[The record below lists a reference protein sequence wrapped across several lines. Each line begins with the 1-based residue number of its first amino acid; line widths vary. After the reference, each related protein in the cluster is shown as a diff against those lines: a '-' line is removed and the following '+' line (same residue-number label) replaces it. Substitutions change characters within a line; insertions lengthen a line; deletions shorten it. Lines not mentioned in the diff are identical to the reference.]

1 MTQTSNLTI
10 TNKQTVATLV
20 KSVGLLLGPLVA
32 IIFLFNLPDH
42 FAVQG
47 KQVEFTAAG
56 RATLAVMTWMSIWWL
71 TECVHVTVTALLP
84 LALFPILQ
92 IADINQTAEPYA
104 HRLIFLYMGGFFLAM
119 AMDHW
124 GLGKRIA
131 LMTINFVGTKPHRII
146 AGFMLTTAVLSAF
159 VSNTATAVMMVA
171 IAGNLTKLVNVQHKE
186 SKFPAGNFAI
196 CLMLGIAYAASI
208 GGMATIIGTP
218 PNSFLVGFLRDGIAE
233 PYRTDISFI
242 KWMMLGVPVALLLLP
257 LAYLAL
263 INLFRFEASEIQG
276 GKQLI
281 QQELRSLG
289 RLKYSEW
296 VVLSLFSLTVALW
309 LSRSGLQAVEFTWND
324 LTYQPFVFVTDEAIV
339 MLTSF
344 FLFVIPCRQ
353 PGQRFVLE
361 WQTAQNLPWGILI
374 LFGGGLSL
382 AAAVKENGVAE
393 FIGSQT
399 AFLAN
404 VPFWVVLLVVV
415 IGIVF
420 LTELTSNVATTASL
434 VPVLA
439 AMAPSLNLH
448 PYLLIFPATFAAS
461 CAFMLPVATPP
472 NAIVFGTGQIQLSN
486 MIRAGLVINGISV
499 VVLFFSTL
507 IWLRYALGV

>member
-10 TNKQTVATLV
+10 TNKQTVGTLV

-32 IIFLFNLPDH
+32 IIFLFSLPDH

-92 IADINQTAEPYA
+92 IADINQTAAPYA

-296 VVLSLFSLTVALW
+296 VVLSLFSLTVAL
-309 LSRSGLQAVEFTWND
+309 
-324 LTYQPFVFVTDEAIV
+324 
-339 MLTSF
+339 
-344 FLFVIPCRQ
+344 
-353 PGQRFVLE
+353 
-361 WQTAQNLPWGILI
+361 
-374 LFGGGLSL
+374 
-382 AAAVKENGVAE
+382 
-393 FIGSQT
+393 
-399 AFLAN
+399 
-404 VPFWVVLLVVV
+404 
-415 IGIVF
+415 
-420 LTELTSNVATTASL
+420 
-434 VPVLA
+434 
-439 AMAPSLNLH
+439 
-448 PYLLIFPATFAAS
+448 
-461 CAFMLPVATPP
+461 
-472 NAIVFGTGQIQLSN
+472 
-486 MIRAGLVINGISV
+486 
-499 VVLFFSTL
+499 
-507 IWLRYALGV
+507 